1 MLQLVVEY
9 VVVVSSVAVV
19 PKVYVCYHFGSI
31 CSARE
36 LSSFRYVCCVMMAAS
51 ESESTVAGDAMGTT
65 EEPPSKKARMSMQ
78 SIPVWNISVSLPSG
92 STITLAVTDKSTICS
107 VKNTIASRVG
117 NYPHFLQ
124 RLMMNGEEL
133 IHNTFTADLV

>member
-1 MLQLVVEY
+1 
-9 VVVVSSVAVV
+9 
-19 PKVYVCYHFGSI
+19 
-31 CSARE
+31 
-36 LSSFRYVCCVMMAAS
+36 
-51 ESESTVAGDAMGTT
+51 
-65 EEPPSKKARMSMQ
+65 MQ